1 MAKGEAAVDWDSATV
16 IKEADLKEYL
26 FQPIDKED
34 TPLRVKAYSLR
45 PNKDQI
51 QIDNFVRFLEEEFP
65 KYVFS
70 EVEFNKG
77 YLDYD
82 DAAQKVNPNSIES
95 GFIGEYLLYLLT
107 EGVLDLPVVLRK
119 VQTNQSQ
126 NMPVH
131 GADGFFMG
139 EFDGK
144 PCIAPGEAKT
154 YENFSNA
161 VRKVLKSLEELL
173 DSDLREQITFELPV
187 APKANEEFSPEHRDE
202 IMRIFENPLP
212 DDYKLLHPVVVCH
225 EEDSLVKNTGEISE
239 TREMKNK
246 IQDDLAALDYV
257 TTIKEKDS
265 YNSDIEII
273 LVFMFLPIPDLQT
286 FREAVYGAIFDM
298 G

>member
-1 MAKGEAAVDWDSATV
+1 MAKGEATVDWNSATV
-16 IKEADLKEYL
+16 IKEADLDEYL
-26 FQPIDKED
+26 FQPIDKES
-34 TPLRVKAYSLR
+34 TPLRVKAYSIQ
-45 PNKDQI
+45 PDGNQI
-51 QIDNFVRFLEEEFP
+51 QIDGFVKYLEKEFP

-70 EVEFNKG
+70 EVEYNKG

-139 EFDGK
+139 EFNGK

-154 YENFSNA
+154 YGDFSNA
-161 VRKVLKSLEELL
+161 INKVLKSLEELL
-173 DSDLREQITFELPV
+173 DSDLGEEITFELPV
-187 APKANEEFSPEHRDE
+187 ASKTNEEFSPEHREE
-202 IMRIFENPLP
+202 IMRIFEDPLP
-212 DDYKLLHPVVVCH
+212 DDYNILHPVVVCH
-225 EEDSLVKNTGEISE
+225 EEKSLVKNTGEISE
-239 TREMKNK
+239 ACEMRKK
-246 IQDDLAALDYV
+246 IQDDLDALDYV
-257 TTIKEKDS
+257 TTIKQKDS
-265 YNSDIEII
+265 YNSDMEVI
-273 LVFMFLPIPDLQT
+273 LVFMFLPIPNLQT
-286 FREAVYGAIFDM
+286 FREEIYGAIFDM